1 MNQFENMEEYLG
13 NFAQKYKDE
22 NEPNY
27 DDFMDG
33 GDDEEDSGSDEVVFD
48 VIEKEQKEL
57 ERAYEEG
64 EISEEEYEEKRD
76 KSVST
81 QAYKPVRARKVISEK
96 EREELRKIYEEVVV
110 HDFGDE
116 YHMSEE
122 ERKEMS
128 VMYDAFANIMR
139 RKRKYRKLDE
149 FIEVT
154 RMCLDALIVV
164 AENTGVVDKEEFIQK
179 VLRGKISVYGLY
191 FPKYIGKDKKRINWD
206 FVSEYIANRELDPK
220 SLVEDED
227 RDDAVEIDE
236 EELFTDEELTK
247 IMEIPEEEVLY
258 TQKTNFMG
266 PNEIEIS
273 TEKESKRF
281 FKSAPEMM
289 LSIKDLVKMNRKKK
303 SMQDRLNMHI
313 FDMTEDDFE
322 MIRDMDSKRGL
333 VRYSEMPIFSGDIN
347 NREDYKKYM
356 LALEEYERNCIRDNY
371 RGKMRTIS
379 EIEEIK
385 LKEELE
391 QEGFNIR
398 KFYKEKEKEKKLKK
412 AYEKDKKREDEL
424 KKRLLQIQKRQN
436 KRTGDDVEFDA
447 KEKKK
452 KGKKK
457 KKKNKEDD

>member
-1 MNQFENMEEYLG
+1 MNQFSDMEEYLKKFS
-13 NFAQKYKDE
+13 NDYHDE

-27 DDFMDG
+27 DDFNEEY
-33 GDDEEDSGSDEVVFD
+33 DEEDNSGGDEVVFD
-48 VIEKEQKEL
+48 AIEKDRKEL
-57 ERAYEEG
+57 ERQYEEG

-76 KSVST
+76 KSVSS
-81 QAYKPVRARKVISEK
+81 QEEAPVRKRKVISEK

-116 YHMSEE
+116 YHMSEA

-154 RMCLDALIVV
+154 RMCIDALMVV
-164 AENTGVVDKEEFIQK
+164 AENTGVVDKEEFVQK

-206 FVSEYIANRELDPK
+206 FVSEYIANRDLDPK
-220 SLVEDED
+220 SLVEDDD
-227 RDDAVEIDE
+227 RDEDIEIDKEDLFTE
-236 EELFTDEELTK
+236 EEMDK
-247 IMEIPEEEVLY
+247 IMEIPQEEVLY
-258 TQKTNFMG
+258 TKKTDFLG

-273 TEKESKRF
+273 SMKESKRF
-281 FKSAPEMM
+281 FKNAPEMM
-289 LSIKDLVKMNRKKK
+289 LSIKDMVKANRKRK

-322 MIRDMDSKRGL
+322 MIRDLDSKRGL
-333 VRYSEMPIFSGDIN
+333 MKYSEMPIFTGDIN

-398 KFYKEKEKEKKLKK
+398 KFYKEKEKEKRLKK

-436 KRTGDDVEFDA
+436 KRTGADDVEFDA
-447 KEKKK
+447 KKSKKK
-452 KGKKK
+452 NKK